1 MQTSPN
7 NEFSHQVRG
16 EVGIIFT
23 TWKNILNSIS
33 GRESFE
39 ETCPLSQSHVILF

>member
-7 NEFSHQVRG
+7 NGFSHRVSG

-39 ETCPLSQSHVILF
+39 ELAHCQSHVILF